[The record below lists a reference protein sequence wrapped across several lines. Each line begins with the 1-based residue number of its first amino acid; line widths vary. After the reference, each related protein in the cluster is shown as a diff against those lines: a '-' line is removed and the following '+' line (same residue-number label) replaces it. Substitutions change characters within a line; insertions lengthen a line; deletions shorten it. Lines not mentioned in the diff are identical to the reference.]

1 MNPTPLPTPIDVAV
15 DPNRVTPGVLGF
27 LALLALIG
35 AVVFLYFSM
44 RKQLSRIDFDDD
56 ALPGGVRPL
65 PKYATKAE
73 RRKAAARLDAAASG
87 PAAIGKA
94 PGDSSGPAVA
104 SDGQSVGRAGP
115 FDQ

>member
-1 MNPTPLPTPIDVAV
+1 MNPSPLPSPIDVAV

-27 LALLALIG
+27 LALVAMIG
-35 AVVFLYFSM
+35 AVVFLYYSM
-44 RKQLSRIDFDDD
+44 RKQLSRIDFDDS

-73 RRKAAARLDAAASG
+73 RRKAAARLNAGAGG
-87 PAAIGKA
+87 PTPA
-94 PGDSSGPAVA
+94 GPVEGAGAGVTP
-104 SDGQSVGRAGP
+104 DGHSAGRSGP